1 MGFRGMMEGARSRL
15 IIALDV
21 TERPLLERALKLIDE
36 TYEYAAAF
44 KVNRHLTIPLSLN
57 ELSRLT
63 SAIHDAGLPAIADC
77 KVNDVSG
84 TNRVMAELL
93 IEAGFDAL
101 TVSPVIGWEGGL
113 EPVYELARGAG
124 VGVLELVYMSHPGA
138 RRYYEALVVDVETA
152 TMRRLYELLA
162 ADALRRGADGLIVA
176 ATRPD
181 VVSRVKAMSRGR
193 APIYSPGIGP
203 QGGVV
208 EEAVRAGADFIIVGR
223 SVVLSERPREEASKL
238 YRLVQAIVG

>member
-1 MGFRGMMEGARSRL
+1 MSFRSRMKRAKSRL

-21 TERPLLERALKLIDE
+21 TERPLLERALRLIDE

-44 KVNRHLTIPLSLN
+44 KVNRHLTIPLSLD

-63 SAIHDAGLPAIADC
+63 SAIHDVGLPAIADC
-77 KVNDVSG
+77 KVNDVGG

-113 EPVYELARGAG
+113 KPVYELARGAG
-124 VGVLELVYMSHPGA
+124 VGVLELVYMSHPDA
-138 RRYYEALVVDVETA
+138 KRYYEALVVDVETA
-152 TMRRLYELLA
+152 TMKRLYELLV
-162 ADALRRGADGLIVA
+162 ADALRREADGLIVA

-181 VVSRVKAMSRGR
+181 VVSRVKVMSGER

-203 QGGVV
+203 QGGTV
-208 EEAVRAGADFIIVGR
+208 EEVLRAGADFIIVGR
-223 SVVLSERPREEASKL
+223 SIVYSERPREEASKL